1 MVLTGRGAVR
11 ERRDGRDDS
20 GAIAILAA
28 IFAVVMFGFAAVVVD
43 LGAARATRG
52 SAQKSADASALAA
65 ANVLYPPAQTAA
77 DIPAAV
83 QAAKQYALANYG
95 TAAGEWA
102 GCADTGRLSHVPL
115 GGTSCISFDAA
126 GTPTRLRVRIPPRD
140 VTSFFGGIVGYDGL
154 TISAVAEVTVDE
166 QPPDC
171 VLCVIEPVNHNF
183 DKDDLR
189 VDDGSVWV
197 NGNVDLGGSGRISTT
212 GAGVTNVE
220 GTLTPASRVTG
231 MLKQGAGA
239 VTDPLADV
247 APGFLSDLASYP
259 TTPVKTNPCS
269 DGPGYYA
276 AVTLPTSGG
285 PCTLSPDP
293 VTGANLY
300 IFRGTLN
307 VPKARTLVT
316 SGVTLYFPCGTAGT
330 CASAG
335 QGRLDLRTDNFA
347 LTAPTTGPRTGL
359 AVLYDQFNNAALK
372 LAGKDAAGDI
382 TGTVYAP
389 AAGLDMPKSCAGTTF
404 DAMVIVGEITSKDN
418 CLSLSYDAARNVPL
432 NNRSTG
438 LSK

>member
-1 MVLTGRGAVR
+1 MVLTGGDRFR
-11 ERRDGRDDS
+11 HDDS
-20 GAIAILAA
+20 GAVAILAA
-28 IFAVVMFGFAAVVVD
+28 IFAVVMFGFAAIVVD

-65 ANVLYPPAQTAA
+65 ANVLYPPAQTVA

-95 TAAGEWA
+95 TAASEWA
-102 GCADTGRLSHVPL
+102 GCSDAERLAHVPL
-115 GGTSCISFDAA
+115 GGTECISFDQAVS
-126 GTPTRLRVRIPPRD
+126 PTRLRVRIPARD
-140 VTSFFGGIVGYDGL
+140 VASFFGGIVGYNGL
-154 TISAVAEVTVDE
+154 TISAVAEVTVDA
-166 QPPDC
+166 QPPAC
-171 VLCVIEPVNHNF
+171 VLCVLRPVLNHNF
-183 DKDDLR
+183 DRDDLR
-189 VDDGSVWV
+189 VQGGTVWV

-212 GAGVTNVE
+212 GNAATNVE
-220 GTLTPASRVTG
+220 GTVDRPDRVSG
-231 MLKQGAGA
+231 VLNQSAGP
-239 VTDPLADV
+239 VTDPVADD
-247 APGFLSDLASYP
+247 ATGFLSDLASYP

-276 AVTLPTSGG
+276 AVTVPSGGG

-307 VPKARTLVT
+307 VAKDRTLVT
-316 SGVTLYFPCGTAGT
+316 SGVTLYFPCGNAGT

-359 AVLYDQFNNAALK
+359 AVLYDRVNNAALK
-372 LAGKDAAGDI
+372 LAGKSASGDI

-389 AAGLDMPKSCAGTTF
+389 AADLDMPKACGSSPF
-404 DAMVIVGEITSKDN
+404 VSMVVVGEITSKEN
-418 CLSLSYDAARNVPL
+418 CLSLSYDASKNVPL
-432 NNRSTG
+432 STRSTG

>member
-1 MVLTGRGAVR
+1 LRQ
-11 ERRDGRDDS
+11 DDS
-20 GAIAILAA
+20 GAVAILAA

-102 GCADTGRLSHVPL
+102 GCRDAGRLDHVPL
-115 GGTSCISFDAA
+115 GGTECISFEPE
-126 GTPTRLRVRIPPRD
+126 GTPKVLRVRIPPRD
-140 VTSFFGGIVGYDGL
+140 VASFFGGIVGYNGL
-154 TISAVAEVTVDE
+154 TISAVAEVTVNAR
-166 QPPDC
+166 PPAC
-171 VLCVIEPVNHNF
+171 VLCVLRPVNHNF

-189 VDDGSVWV
+189 VQGGSVWV
-197 NGNVDLGGSGRISTT
+197 NGNVELGDSGRVSTT
-212 GAGVTNVE
+212 GSAATNVE
-220 GTLTPASRVTG
+220 GTVDRPARVSG
-231 MLKQGAGA
+231 VLNQSAGP
-239 VTDPLADV
+239 VTDPVADD
-247 APGFLSDLASYP
+247 ASGFLSDLASYP

-276 AVTLPTSGG
+276 AVTVPASGG

-307 VPKARTLVT
+307 VPKERTLVA

-359 AVLYDQFNNAALK
+359 AVLYDMFNNAALK
-372 LAGKDAAGDI
+372 LTGKDAEGDI

-389 AAGLDMPKSCAGTTF
+389 AADLDMPKACGAPFVS
-404 DAMVIVGEITSKDN
+404 MVVVGEITSKEN
-418 CLSLSYDAARNVPL
+418 CLSLSYDASKNVPL
-432 NNRSTG
+432 STRSTG